1 MKRKILPFLILK
13 SLRLGCAPA
22 PAPPPTSQP
31 THPSAAGEYLH
42 RISCASTEMQVLA
55 DVFCSRVCCCNYI
68 AQLMQKLHR
77 YLHDHTRIYTR
88 VETTGVCVLSS
99 FQSSGLQNR
108 MLSPVYFAKRRQSV
122 AQKKRKRHEQQLTT
136 QTQPAGCFNVR
147 T

>member
-55 DVFCSRVCCCNYI
+55 DVFCSCHCCCNYL

-108 MLSPVYFAKRRQSV
+108 MLRTSPIYFAKRRHSPPTSRPTTPV
-122 AQKKRKRHEQQLTT
+122 GCERISAQGILR
-136 QTQPAGCFNVR
+136 FN
-147 T
+147 